1 MANDR
6 KSKEIEVEGVVNY
19 LNRAFTKAA
28 MKSAKTIGA
37 KASRF
42 LNNNGQWE
50 TTTMYDYQVEFF
62 YLIDNIQRGPS
73 YIAPKYIQ
81 DANQLIAQLEAE
93 SNNS

>member
-50 TTTMYDYQVEFF
+50 
-62 YLIDNIQRGPS
+62 
-73 YIAPKYIQ
+73 
-81 DANQLIAQLEAE
+81 
-93 SNNS
+93 